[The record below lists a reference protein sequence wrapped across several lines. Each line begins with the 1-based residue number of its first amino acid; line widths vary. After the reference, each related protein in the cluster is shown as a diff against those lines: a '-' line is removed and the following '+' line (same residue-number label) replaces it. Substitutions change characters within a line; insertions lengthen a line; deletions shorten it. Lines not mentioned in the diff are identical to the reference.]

1 MVGIHY
7 FLSIIVGV
15 SYHYVA
21 VVIGEMGKASSS
33 KNNQPT
39 FLWSDNM

>member
-1 MVGIHY
+1 LTNQQKY
-7 FLSIIVGV
+7 
-15 SYHYVA
+15 
-21 VVIGEMGKASSS
+21 GKASSS